1 MKNKEFEY
9 SFKVT
14 SLDPFFNY
22 CKENGYKEIEKNKQT
37 RILYK
42 KQDKTMAR
50 LTIKE
55 TKDGIKKEL
64 DFKQDLTTNDVL
76 TERKESMA
84 IPYEDDEAV
93 LSIIEFLGY
102 KKDIVLCRIRSVL
115 QKENVKF
122 EIDDYLS
129 PEQIYV
135 VAIEGEEK
143 ESTNVYQ
150 EIKNKYIDYFLTENN
165 N

>member
-14 SLDPFFNY
+14 DLEPFFNY
-22 CKENGYKEIEKNKQT
+22 CKENGYTQKEKNKQT

-42 KQDKTMAR
+42 KPDKTMAR

-55 TKDGIKKEL
+55 TENGIKKEL
-64 DFKQDLTTNDVL
+64 DFKQDLMTSDVL
-76 TERKESMA
+76 IERKESMA
-84 IPYEDDEAV
+84 ISYEDDEAV
-93 LSIIEFLGY
+93 LSIIEFLEY
-102 KKDIVLCRIRSVL
+102 KKDTVLCRTRTVL

-122 EIDDYLS
+122 EIDDYES

-143 ESTNVYQ
+143 EATNVYQ
-150 EIKNKYIDYFLTENN
+150 EIEREYKEYFLKEDNN
-165 N
+165 

>member
-14 SLDPFFNY
+14 NLEPFFNY
-22 CKENGYKEIEKNKQT
+22 CKVNGYKEIETNKQT
-37 RILYK
+37 RIFYK
-42 KQDKTMAR
+42 KPDKTMAR

-55 TKDGIKKEL
+55 TENGIKKEL
-64 DFKQDLTTNDVL
+64 DFKQDLMTSDAL
-76 TERKESMA
+76 IERKESMS
-84 IPYEDDEAV
+84 IPYEDNEAV

-102 KKDIVLCRIRSVL
+102 KKDIVLCRTRSVL

-122 EIDDYLS
+122 EIDEYSS

-143 ESTNVYQ
+143 EATIVYQ
-150 EIKNKYIDYFLTENN
+150 EVKNKYKDYFLKEDYN
-165 N
+165 

>member
-1 MKNKEFEY
+1 MENKEFEY

-14 SLDPFFNY
+14 KLEPFFDY
-22 CKENGYKEIEKNKQT
+22 CKKNGYIEIETNKQT

-42 KQDKTMAR
+42 KPDKTMAR

-55 TKDGIKKEL
+55 TENGIKKEL
-64 DFKQDLTTNDVL
+64 DFKQDLMSNEVL
-76 TERKESMA
+76 IQRKESKA
-84 IPYEDDEAV
+84 IPYENDEAV
-93 LSIIEFLGY
+93 LSIIEFLEY
-102 KKDIVLCRIRSVL
+102 KKDTVLCRTRSVL
-115 QKENVKF
+115 QKGTVKF
-122 EIDDYLS
+122 EIDAYSS

-143 ESTNVYQ
+143 EVTNVYQ
-150 EIKNKYIDYFLTENN
+150 EIEKKYKGYFLMENN